1 MEADRFFCT
10 KRLQMRQDDV
20 KDLWVKAK
28 NDDYAAFEKIYRCY
42 NLLLRRYAKNFL
54 KESHLIDEAVQG
66 LFVEIYEKRKSLTI
80 SKNLPAYL
88 CVLLRRRI
96 ASEFERSKMYVKMD
110 EQDGNM
116 LLLSDSETIEG
127 NIVYSEHS
135 AERYNMLK
143 RSVESKLS
151 KRQREIV
158 KLRFYENLSN
168 NEIAGRLGVDYGTV
182 RNTISR
188 ALSNIRRQYRNEDRI
203 RLFSN
208 H

>member
-1 MEADRFFCT
+1 
-10 KRLQMRQDDV
+10 MRQDDV
-20 KDLWVKAK
+20 KNLWVRAK

-42 NLLLRRYAKNFL
+42 NLLLKRYAKNYL

-96 ASEFERSKMYVKMD
+96 ANEFERSKMYVKMD
-110 EQDGNM
+110 EQDGDM

-127 NIVYSEHS
+127 NIVYSENS
-135 AERYNMLK
+135 TERYNLLK

-151 KRQREIV
+151 KRQREII
-158 KLRFYENLSN
+158 KLRFYDDLSN
-168 NEIAGRLGVDYGTV
+168 NEIAGKLGVDYGTV

-188 ALSNIRRQYRNEDRI
+188 ALSNIRKQYRNEDRI

>member
-1 MEADRFFCT
+1 
-10 KRLQMRQDDV
+10 MRQDDV
-20 KDLWVKAK
+20 KNLWVRAK

-42 NLLLRRYAKNFL
+42 NLLLKRYAKNYL

-96 ASEFERSKMYVKMD
+96 ANEFERSKMYVKMD
-110 EQDGNM
+110 EQDGDM

-135 AERYNMLK
+135 TERYNLLK

-151 KRQREIV
+151 KRQREII
-158 KLRFYENLSN
+158 KLRFYDDLSN
-168 NEIAGRLGVDYGTV
+168 NEIAGKLGVDYGTV

-188 ALSNIRRQYRNEDRI
+188 ALSNIRKQYRNEDRI

>member
-1 MEADRFFCT
+1 
-10 KRLQMRQDDV
+10 MRQDDV
-20 KDLWVKAK
+20 KNLWVRAK

-42 NLLLRRYAKNFL
+42 NLLLKRYAKNYL

-96 ASEFERSKMYVKMD
+96 ANEFERSKMYVKMD
-110 EQDGNM
+110 EQDGDM

-127 NIVYSEHS
+127 NIVYGEHS
-135 AERYNMLK
+135 TERYNLLK

-151 KRQREIV
+151 KRQREII
-158 KLRFYENLSN
+158 KLRFYDDLSN
-168 NEIAGRLGVDYGTV
+168 NEIAGKLGVDYGTV

>member
-1 MEADRFFCT
+1 
-10 KRLQMRQDDV
+10 MRQDDV
-20 KDLWVKAK
+20 KNLWVRAK

-42 NLLLRRYAKNFL
+42 NLLLKRYAKNYL

-96 ASEFERSKMYVKMD
+96 ANEFERSKMYVKMD
-110 EQDGNM
+110 EQDGDM

-135 AERYNMLK
+135 TERYNLLK

-151 KRQREIV
+151 KRQREII
-158 KLRFYENLSN
+158 KLRFYDDLSN
-168 NEIAGRLGVDYGTV
+168 NEIAGKLGVDYGTV

>member
-1 MEADRFFCT
+1 
-10 KRLQMRQDDV
+10 MRQDDV
-20 KDLWVKAK
+20 KNLWVRAK

-42 NLLLRRYAKNFL
+42 NLLLKRYAKNYL

-96 ASEFERSKMYVKMD
+96 ANEFERSKMYVKMD
-110 EQDGNM
+110 EQDGDM

-127 NIVYSEHS
+127 NIVYGEHS
-135 AERYNMLK
+135 MERYNLLK

-151 KRQREIV
+151 KRQREII
-158 KLRFYENLSN
+158 KLRFYDDLSN
-168 NEIAGRLGVDYGTV
+168 NEIAGKLGVDYGTV

>member
-1 MEADRFFCT
+1 
-10 KRLQMRQDDV
+10 MRQDDV
-20 KDLWVKAK
+20 KNLWVRAK

-42 NLLLRRYAKNFL
+42 NLLLKRYAKNYL

-96 ASEFERSKMYVKMD
+96 ANEFERSKMYVKMD
-110 EQDGNM
+110 EQDGDM

-127 NIVYSEHS
+127 NIVYSENS
-135 AERYNMLK
+135 TERYNLLK

-151 KRQREIV
+151 KRQREII
-158 KLRFYENLSN
+158 KLRFYDDLSN
-168 NEIAGRLGVDYGTV
+168 NEIAGKLGVDYGTV